1 LLLLQWKL
9 EYVYEHIRVIYK
21 FESEAVLRR
30 VLFGVLVI
38 LAPLQPSVASAAPV
52 NMTLTGAGSNVL
64 AGVYI
69 GPYTA
74 LINGQSFKVICDDF
88 LAESYLNESWTANVS
103 SLSDLTATKFGSANL
118 TGYEEIGW
126 LTLRLLDPT
135 TTASAAGAIQ
145 FAIWQVFAPTAFSS
159 LSGTNLLNAQSWLT
173 QAQNQSYT
181 SADFSNF
188 VIYSPTGATPS
199 CPGRPLSACPSSP
212 PQEFVG
218 LRSVPEPATVTLVGV
233 GLAGMVASRRRR
245 KSR

>member
-1 LLLLQWKL
+1 
-9 EYVYEHIRVIYK
+9 
-21 FESEAVLRR
+21 LRR

-38 LAPLQPSVASAAPV
+38 LASLPPSVASAAPV

-103 SLSDLTATKFGSANL
+103 SLSDLAATKFGSTHLA
-118 TGYEEIGW
+118 GYDEIAW
-126 LTLRLLDPT
+126 LTLRLLDPI
-135 TTASAAGAIQ
+135 TTASDAGAIQ
-145 FAIWQVFAPTAFSS
+145 FAIWQVFAQTAFSS
-159 LSGTNLLNAQSWLT
+159 LSGTNLSNAQFWLT
-173 QAQNQSYT
+173 QAQNQSS

-188 VIYSPTGATPS
+188 VIYTSTGAAPS
-199 CPGRPLSACPSSP
+199 CPGQPNSACPSSP